1 MGGFD
6 SYFDPGSKSDVV
18 GWLGW
23 YLECCGLGGPFSFYF
38 LWTLGV
44 GGYLLSWMM
53 RPMTFFRTR
62 LMISLRLI

>member
-6 SYFDPGSKSDVV
+6 SYFDPGSKSGVV

-23 YLECCGLGGPFSFYF
+23 YLDCCGLGGPFSFYF

-44 GGYLLSWMM
+44 GGYFLSWMM
-53 RPMTFFRTR
+53 TYV
-62 LMISLRLI
+62 